1 MKKQLEIGNWREDT
15 RFEEIT
21 ILEKVKLLKQM
32 KKQYIF
38 LTLAFLV
45 LIIQN
50 GFSQNNPYEAINK
63 SLDFPVEPKL
73 LWPWEDDLLKGK
85 NVSDFNVSYKL
96 TFSEKENTELVIDF
110 TNFEKLVS
118 AVYLKEQVSGKFL
131 SESLEKSSSEEFE
144 PVFEQTD
151 GENILYIYPNGAQD
165 QEEVYFFASS
175 KDLYELIYFKYKPNT
190 QEKDRLQFQLKK
202 TLNK

>member
-1 MKKQLEIGNWREDT
+1 
-15 RFEEIT
+15 
-21 ILEKVKLLKQM
+21 M
-32 KKQYIF
+32 KKQYII
-38 LTLAFLV
+38 LTVAFWV

-50 GFSQNNPYEAINK
+50 GFSQYDPYEAINK

-85 NVSDFNVSYKL
+85 NVSDFSASYKL

-110 TNFEKLVS
+110 TNIEKMVL

-131 SESLEKSSSEEFE
+131 AEALEKSISEEFE

-151 GENILYIYPNGAQD
+151 GENIFYMYSNGAQD
-165 QEEVYFFASS
+165 QEEVYFLASS

-190 QEKDRLQFQLKK
+190 QEKDRFQFQLKK